1 MRHPSGGPHFLS
13 TQIPLLREAGM
24 YSIAELTEKVI
35 TALEQ
40 LPYDRQPQGLYAPI
54 KYVLSLGG
62 KRIRPVLML
71 MAYNMYRE
79 DVDRIMPVALG
90 LEVYHNF
97 TLLHDDLMDRADVR
111 RGKPCVH
118 KVWNDNTAIL
128 SGDNML
134 VMAYQMMSR
143 CPSSAL
149 PSVISIFTE
158 TALQIDE
165 GQQYDMEFEQ
175 RTDVTER
182 EYLEMIRLKTSVL
195 LACALQI
202 GALLG
207 GASEADAQAL
217 YAYGE
222 KVGLAFQLQDDYLDV
237 YGDFETFGKAIG
249 GDILCNKKT
258 FMLIN
263 ALAHAPEHLRAELQG
278 WLAATEYDPAE
289 KIEAVRH
296 IYTQVGVDQ
305 MAKEQIS
312 FYIAQAEDALHALP
326 IAEER
331 KEILRQWTEQLLG
344 RKR

>member
-1 MRHPSGGPHFLS
+1 
-13 TQIPLLREAGM
+13 M
-24 YSIAELTEKVI
+24 YSIAELTEKVT

-263 ALAHAPEHLRAELQG
+263 ALAHAPEHLRSELQG

-344 RKR
+344 RKS

>member
-1 MRHPSGGPHFLS
+1 
-13 TQIPLLREAGM
+13 M
-24 YSIAELTEKVI
+24 YSVAELTEKVT

-40 LPYDRQPQGLYAPI
+40 LSYDRQPQGLYAPI

-118 KVWNDNTAIL
+118 RVWNDNTAIL

-312 FYIAQAEDALHALP
+312 FYIAQAEDALRALP

>member
-1 MRHPSGGPHFLS
+1 
-13 TQIPLLREAGM
+13 M
-24 YSIAELTEKVI
+24 YSIAELTEKVT

-175 RTDVTER
+175 RTDVTES

-289 KIEAVRH
+289 KIESVRH

-312 FYIAQAEDALHALP
+312 FYIAQAEDALRALP